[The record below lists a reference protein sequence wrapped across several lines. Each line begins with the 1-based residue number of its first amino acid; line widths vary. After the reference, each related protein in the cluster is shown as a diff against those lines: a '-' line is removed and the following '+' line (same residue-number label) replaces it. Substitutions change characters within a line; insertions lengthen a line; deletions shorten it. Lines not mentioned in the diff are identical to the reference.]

1 MENIYFCPYTTVCF
15 FFHLSH
21 RLSFFPLLFNCFFS
35 LLLSMF
41 DHTDFSSDDMSASFS
56 SFSSP
61 DATPLSGSINPSVS
75 GHFNQSFNFGGEN
88 TYNQVL
94 VNPIHSN
101 LLSFPILSE
110 SFFLYIAKYRP
121 RLEYAV
127 SFPDRRTH
135 V

>member
-1 MENIYFCPYTTVCF
+1 
-15 FFHLSH
+15 
-21 RLSFFPLLFNCFFS
+21 
-35 LLLSMF
+35 MF

-94 VNPIHSN
+94 VNHIYY
-101 LLSFPILSE
+101 LILSYPNP
-110 SFFLYIAKYRP
+110 FFYIAKYRP

-127 SFPDRRTH
+127 SFPNHSKRISK
-135 V
+135 